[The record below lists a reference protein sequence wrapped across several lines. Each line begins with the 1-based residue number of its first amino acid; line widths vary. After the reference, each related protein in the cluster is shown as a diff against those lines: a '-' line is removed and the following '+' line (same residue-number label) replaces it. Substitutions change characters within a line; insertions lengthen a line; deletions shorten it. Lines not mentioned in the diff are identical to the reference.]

1 MMSVAEALTV
11 VDDDLP
17 DGAWMA
23 ALEEL
28 TGLDAGEVSSELARL
43 SDNGR
48 KWMHEGRF
56 VEPEEGR
63 RLDREMRRNSGAAPR
78 HGEEKP

>member
-1 MMSVAEALTV
+1 MNVEEAVAI

-17 DGAWMA
+17 DGAWMQ
-23 ALEEL
+23 ALCDE
-28 TGLDAGEVSSELARL
+28 TGLDAGDVSAELARL

-48 KWMHEGRF
+48 KWLHEGRF

-63 RLDREMRRNSGAAPR
+63 RLDRLLRAGQRQGPARDE
-78 HGEEKP
+78 